1 MTTVF
6 RRRLDWRGH
15 RNGNRLMPTPPKI
28 NALPAEVRAWLE
40 KTLAERSHDGY
51 KALEAALREKGF
63 DISYT
68 SVWRADQR
76 IQRTM
81 AAIRASTEAARLIAQ
96 ASPDEAD
103 EHSAA
108 VIRLV
113 QSALFDA
120 MLRVREAE
128 DADPAEQVKLLS
140 QAARA
145 VADASRASITQKKWA
160 DEVRHKL
167 DALERESE
175 TGKRTLDAD
184 TLKAVK
190 EALYGG

>member
-1 MTTVF
+1 
-6 RRRLDWRGH
+6 
-15 RNGNRLMPTPPKI
+15 MPRPPKI
-28 NALPAEVRAWLE
+28 NALPADVRAWLE
-40 KTLAERSHDGY
+40 TTLAQRDHEGY
-51 KALEAALREKGF
+51 KALEAALRDKGF

-76 IQRTM
+76 IQRTLS
-81 AAIRASTEAARLIAQ
+81 AIRASTEAARLIAQ

-120 MLRVREAE
+120 MLKVREAE

-145 VADASRASITQKKWA
+145 VADASRASISQKKWA
-160 DEVRHKL
+160 DEVATRVAAAADSVEMMAIQGGL
-167 DALERESE
+167 SALAVERIRDQVM
-175 TGKRTLDAD
+175 GIAK
-184 TLKAVK
+184 
-190 EALYGG
+190 